1 MQSTLVS
8 RAGES
13 RMWFVVLDAGEE
25 AKQAL
30 VDLARNENITAASFV
45 ALGAFEKATV
55 AYFDWAAR
63 QYRPIPIGS
72 QVEVISL
79 TGDIV
84 PDANGAPSLHA
95 HTVLGLAD
103 GHTRGG
109 HLVEGIVRPTLE
121 MTVTETPGHLV
132 RRRRPEMNLSLIQR
146 ER

>member
-1 MQSTLVS
+1 
-8 RAGES
+8 
-13 RMWFVVLDAGEE
+13 
-25 AKQAL
+25 L

-63 QYRPIPIGS
+63 QYRPIPIDS

-84 PDANGAPSLHA
+84 PDENGTPSLHA

-146 ER
+146 DR